1 MSGGITFS
9 IIVEEEKE
17 EEFLNRYLFFC
28 DVKTSK
34 CSISFIDHSFGPRRA
49 MSYLIAIALAKDFNG
64 CSRTIMLE
72 DDGRVFIESNHS
84 YDKTICYGEH
94 KFGFKSYQPLSIN
107 REIDSQFIPQNN
119 TDGSKSPN
127 LVSQYKLICLEK

>member
-1 MSGGITFS
+1 
-9 IIVEEEKE
+9 
-17 EEFLNRYLFFC
+17 
-28 DVKTSK
+28 
-34 CSISFIDHSFGPRRA
+34 

-84 YDKTICYGEH
+84 YDKTICHGEH